1 MASAYSSSL
10 WLGVALTT
18 DARHQL
24 LAPNVMRRLLYPFA
38 SGQGVIADRPFKR
51 LSVFAHAN
59 LFVLGFSS
67 VFIIGWGGAATLLG
81 QLFFDNKVLLGQI
94 GGVIVILFGLYTLG
108 VVRVGFLSADTRPNW
123 HGLHSHGYVA
133 SVLMGVVF
141 AAGWTP
147 CIGATLGAILTL
159 GMNQQ
164 TSGQAM
170 VLASGYAL
178 GLGVPFILISLIV
191 DRAMSLVRRLQRYMR
206 TIQIASG
213 LLLIIMGVLLF
224 TNQLFYLSIWAQRNG
239 LYLDFWLGGTATPN
253 YAIAIIGGMISFLSP
268 CVLPLVPAY
277 VSYLGGRVQ
286 LKA

>member
-1 MASAYSSSL
+1 ML
-10 WLGVALTT
+10 NHPL
-18 DARHQL
+18 
-24 LAPNVMRRLLYPFA
+24 
-38 SGQGVIADRPFKR
+38 KR

-59 LFVLGFSS
+59 LFVLGFSI
-67 VFIIGWGGAATLLG
+67 VFVIGWGGAATLLG
-81 QLFFDNKVLLGQI
+81 QLFFDNKILLGQI

-108 VVRVGFLSADTRPNW
+108 VVRVGFLGADTRPIW
-123 HGLHSHGYVA
+123 QGTQSGGYVA

-141 AAGWTP
+141 AAGWMP
-147 CIGATLGAILTL
+147 CIGTTLGAILTL

-178 GLGVPFILISLIV
+178 GLGVPFILMSLVV
-191 DRAMSLVRRLQRYMR
+191 DRALSLARSLQRYTR
-206 TIQIASG
+206 IIQIASG
-213 LLLIIMGVLLF
+213 LLLISMGVLLL
-224 TNQLFYLSIWAQRNG
+224 TNQLFYLSIWAQRIG
-239 LYLDFWLGGTATPN
+239 LYLDLWLGETATPN